1 MVTRLK
7 LKEVEYFLEKL
18 LLSDLEKSTEL
29 FQFNLSAFLS
39 AWRSV
44 LDIMLYDFALHFFPS
59 LTRDDKIMPEGFKIA
74 SKAQDHEEALRFINW
89 WKKKFNSL
97 NNNPLWRRR
106 IMADHRGY
114 QPIGIQVFVSTSSAS
129 YVMIAGGET
138 VDIGI
143 DRMWEV
149 DIGSLLD
156 ECKNGLFIL
165 QAIVD
170 EAEKVFGL
178 GL

>member
-1 MVTRLK
+1 MVTKLK
-7 LKEVEYFLEKL
+7 LKEVEFFLEKL
-18 LLSDLEKSTEL
+18 LATNPEKSTEL

-44 LDIMLYDFALHFFPS
+44 LDIMLYDFALHYFPS

-74 SKAQDHEEALRFINW
+74 SKAQDHEEALRFIKW
-89 WKKKFNSL
+89 WDKKFNSMK
-97 NNNPLWRRR
+97 NNPLWRRR

-114 QPIGIQVFVSTSSAS
+114 QQIGIQVFVSTSSAS
-129 YVMIAGGET
+129 YIMIAAGET
-138 VDIGI
+138 IDIGL

-149 DIGSLLD
+149 DVGSLLD
-156 ECKNGLFIL
+156 ECKKGFYLL

-170 EAEKVFGL
+170 EAEKDFRL